1 MILCFVHS
9 WSVTFT
15 EENYQGYKGTKMD
28 CFAIR
33 IQRGMKIYP
42 GLQVLQRFLIFIKR
56 NICSLCVYV
65 YAHVSVFSL
74 FLKKISRDEEM
85 IYSRNLFKDEMA
97 LIFLIQ
103 TNLYV
108 AARGY
113 YLSRRREKEVR
124 NSSHSL
130 SE

>member
-1 MILCFVHS
+1 MTRTLLIRDSRIKWTKRETEVFFIMILCFVHS
-9 WSVTFT
+9 WSITFT

-74 FLKKISRDEEM
+74 F
-85 IYSRNLFKDEMA
+85 
-97 LIFLIQ
+97 
-103 TNLYV
+103 
-108 AARGY
+108 
-113 YLSRRREKEVR
+113 
-124 NSSHSL
+124 
-130 SE
+130 